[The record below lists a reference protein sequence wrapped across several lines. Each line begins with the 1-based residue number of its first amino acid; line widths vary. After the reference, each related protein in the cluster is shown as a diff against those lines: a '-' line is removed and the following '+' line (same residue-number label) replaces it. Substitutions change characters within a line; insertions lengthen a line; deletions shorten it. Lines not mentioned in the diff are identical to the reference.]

1 MSTTDEQIRIV
12 FDLLG
17 VVGGFGMMF
26 AGTVTIARMVTL
38 IRPPTTRQSSPLR
51 RLHLVAVGGKAT
63 TPLPPQVQPVRNPRT
78 LYQALRN
85 HIRVTAAFTCC
96 WILSLVVLHSVSGS

>member
-1 MSTTDEQIRIV
+1 MNITRIV

-26 AGTVTIARMVTL
+26 AGVITIARMVAL

-63 TPLPPQVQPVRNPRT
+63 TPPPPQVRPVRNLLT
-78 LYQALRN
+78 LYLALRN
-85 HIRVTAAFTCC
+85 HIRVTAAFTCL
-96 WILSLVVLHSVSGS
+96 WTLSLVVLSGIGA